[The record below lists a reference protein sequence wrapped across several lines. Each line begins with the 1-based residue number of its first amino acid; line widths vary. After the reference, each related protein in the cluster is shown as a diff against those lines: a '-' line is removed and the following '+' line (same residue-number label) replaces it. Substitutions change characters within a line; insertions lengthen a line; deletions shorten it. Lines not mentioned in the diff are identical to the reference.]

1 MLSLR
6 YTLRTDLQPDGC
18 RGLCPRTPEV
28 YPLWRYPV
36 EQWKRRHFC
45 RRFPPFYLTACVW
58 SLLSVATF
66 GCIFSIVKNLRD
78 FAFTQF
84 VFQNRHL
91 NASLQ
96 INAGIDAVTVSATLG
111 HSTPTTT
118 LNIYSHCFEENKTKS
133 VDIVNTALGGF
144 I

>member
-1 MLSLR
+1 M
-6 YTLRTDLQPDGC
+6 QPDGC

-84 VFQNRHL
+84 VFQNLLFFNKYSGRAFNNEL
-91 NASLQ
+91 SVFKACAMTYCINYLAIDVFDLCRFVFWIYDRQYALSLALTSVYQ
-96 INAGIDAVTVSATLG
+96 RISA
-111 HSTPTTT
+111 
-118 LNIYSHCFEENKTKS
+118 
-133 VDIVNTALGGF
+133 
-144 I
+144 